1 MAETGRMLSV
11 VDGERVVVETFEV
24 PEPGPGEVLVRVN
37 RTQVSAGS
45 EKGRFRGA
53 SPPDPRTPLGYSD
66 RPPGYTAAGRVQ
78 AVGPGV
84 EGFEIGDRVFAYG
97 RHQSHLLSQVE
108 HYGDDAGIRK
118 NVQRIEFDV
127 TDEQACFSRL
137 GDVALHSVRRA
148 ELQPDEAVAIFGQG
162 VVGQLIAA
170 FARISGAYPIIAV
183 DLDDDRLELSKTS
196 GATHTV
202 NASKENAVEAVE
214 AIAGGGAECVF
225 HANREAQVLA
235 DCVDAAGYGGKVILV
250 GATRGPVSMYL
261 NKLLVREIDIRGSH
275 MVSDVE
281 QRYWKWT
288 TSRDRNAIIR
298 MISQGDLSV
307 DHLISHVV
315 RPEEADEAYQRIVA
329 GPQGWMGVFFAWD

>member
-1 MAETGRMLSV
+1 MAEMGRMLSV
-11 VDGERVVVETFEV
+11 VDGERVVVETYEV

-53 SPPDPRTPLGYSD
+53 SRPDPRAPLGYSES
-66 RPPGYTAAGRVQ
+66 PPGYTAAGRVQ

-97 RHQSHLLSQVE
+97 RHQSHLVSQVE
-108 HYGDDAGIRK
+108 HHDDAGMKK

-127 TDEQACFSRL
+127 TDEQACFTRL
-137 GDVALHSVRRA
+137 GDVALHSIRRA

-196 GATHTV
+196 GATHTI

-214 AIAGGGAECVF
+214 AITGGGAECVF
-225 HANREAQVLA
+225 HANRESQVLA
-235 DCVDAAGYGGKVILV
+235 DCVDAAGYGGKVVLV
-250 GATRGPVSMYL
+250 GATRGPVTMYL
-261 NKLLVREIDIRGSH
+261 TGLLVREIDIRGSH
-275 MVSDVE
+275 MVSDVK

-288 TSRDRNAIIR
+288 TSRDRNAIVR
-298 MISQGDLSV
+298 MIAQGTISV

>member
-1 MAETGRMLSV
+1 MAEMGRMLSV

-24 PEPGPGEVLVRVN
+24 GEPGPGEVLIRVN

-84 EGFEIGDRVFAYG
+84 EGFEIGDRVFALG
-97 RHQSHLLSQVE
+97 GHHSHLIVQVE
-108 HYGDDAGIRK
+108 VGGDAGMRK

-127 TDEQACFSRL
+127 TDEQVCFSRL
-137 GDVALHSVRRA
+137 GDVAMHSVRRA
-148 ELQPDEAVAIFGQG
+148 ELQPDESVAIFGQG

-170 FARISGAYPIIAV
+170 FARISGAHPIIAV
-183 DLDDDRLELSKTS
+183 DLEDSRLELSKVS

-202 NASKENAVEAVE
+202 NASKENALEAVE
-214 AIAGGGAECVF
+214 AITGGGAESVF

-235 DCVDAAGYGGKVILV
+235 DCVEAAGFGGKVVLV

-288 TSRDRNAIIR
+288 TSRDRNAIMR
-298 MISQGDLSV
+298 MISQGTLSV

-329 GPQGWMGVFFAWD
+329 GPGGWMGVFFAWD

>member
-11 VDGERVVVETFEV
+11 VDGERVVVETYEV

-53 SPPDPRTPLGYSD
+53 SRPDPRTPLGYYPE
-66 RPPGYTAAGRVQ
+66 PPGYTAAGHVQ

-84 EGFEIGDRVFAYG
+84 EGFEIGDRVFAFG
-97 RHQSHLLSQVE
+97 RHQSHLLARVDR
-108 HYGDDAGIRK
+108 YGDAGLRK

-137 GDVALHSVRRA
+137 GDVALHSIRRA
-148 ELQPDEAVAIFGQG
+148 GLQPDEAVAVFGQG
-162 VVGQLIAA
+162 VVGQLIVA
-170 FARISGAYPIIAV
+170 FARISGAYPIIAI
-183 DLDDDRLELSKTS
+183 DLDDGRLDLSKKS

-214 AIAGGGAECVF
+214 AITGGGAECVF

-235 DCVDAAGYGGKVILV
+235 DCVDAAGYGGKVVLV
-250 GATRGPVSMYL
+250 GATRGPARMYL
-261 NKLLVREIDIRGSH
+261 GNLLRREISIRGSH
-275 MVSDVE
+275 MVSDVQ

-288 TSRDRNAIIR
+288 TSRDRNAILR
-298 MISQGDLSV
+298 MIAQGDLSV
-307 DHLISHVV
+307 DHLISHVL
-315 RPEEADEAYQRIVA
+315 RPEQGDEAYQRIVA
-329 GPQGWMGVFFAWD
+329 GPQGWMGVFFTWD

>member
-1 MAETGRMLSV
+1 MAEMGRMLSV

-24 PEPGPGEVLVRVN
+24 GEPGPGEVLVRVN

-53 SPPDPRTPLGYSD
+53 SAPDPKIPLGYWEI
-66 RPPGYTAAGRVQ
+66 PPGYTAAGRVQ

-84 EGFEIGDRVFAYG
+84 EGFEIGDRVFASG
-97 RHQSHLLSQVE
+97 RHASHLLSKLE
-108 HYGDDAGIRK
+108 DEDDGGMRK
-118 NVQRIEFDV
+118 RVQRIEFDV

-170 FARISGAYPIIAV
+170 FARISGAYPIIAI
-183 DLDDDRLELSKTS
+183 DLDDDRLELSKIS

-202 NASKENAVEAVE
+202 NAAKENAVEAVE
-214 AIAGGGAECVF
+214 AITGGGAECVF

-235 DCVDAAGYGGKVILV
+235 DCVDAAGYGGKVVLV
-250 GATRGPVSMYL
+250 GATYGPVSMYL
-261 NKLLVREIDIRGSH
+261 GNLLRREISIRGSH
-275 MVSDVE
+275 MVSDVR

-288 TSRDRNAIIR
+288 TSRDRNAIMR
-298 MISQGDLSV
+298 MIAQGDLSV

-315 RPEEADEAYQRIVA
+315 RPEEGDDAYQRIVA
-329 GPQGWMGVFFAWD
+329 GPEGWMGVFFAWD

>member
-1 MAETGRMLSV
+1 MAEMGRMLSV
-11 VDGERVVVETFEV
+11 VDGERVVVETYDV

-53 SPPDPRTPLGYSD
+53 SAPDPKIPLGYWVI
-66 RPPGYTAAGRVQ
+66 PPGYTAAGRVQ

-84 EGFEIGDRVFAYG
+84 EGFEIGDRVFASG
-97 RHQSHLLSQVE
+97 RHASHLLSKLE
-108 HYGDDAGIRK
+108 DEDDGGMRK
-118 NVQRIEFDV
+118 RVQRIEFDV

-214 AIAGGGAECVF
+214 SITGGGAECVF

-235 DCVDAAGYGGKVILV
+235 DCVDAAGYGGKVILI

-288 TSRDRNAIIR
+288 TSRDRNAIMR
-298 MISQGDLSV
+298 MIAQGALTV

>member
-1 MAETGRMLSV
+1 MAEMGRMLSV

-53 SPPDPRTPLGYSD
+53 SAPDPKIPLGYWVI
-66 RPPGYTAAGRVQ
+66 PPGYTAAGRVQ

-84 EGFEIGDRVFAYG
+84 EGFEIGDRVFASG
-97 RHQSHLLSQVE
+97 RHASHLLSKLE
-108 HYGDDAGIRK
+108 DEDDGGMRK
-118 NVQRIEFDV
+118 RVQRIEFDV

-148 ELQPDEAVAIFGQG
+148 ELQPDESVAIFGQG

-170 FARISGAYPIIAV
+170 FARISGAYPIVAV
-183 DLDDDRLELSKTS
+183 DLDDGRLELSKIS

-214 AIAGGGAECVF
+214 AITGGGAESVF

-235 DCVDAAGYGGKVILV
+235 DCVDAAGYGGKVVLV
-250 GATRGPVSMYL
+250 GATYGPVSMYL
-261 NKLLVREIDIRGSH
+261 GNLLRREISIRGSH
-275 MVSDVE
+275 MVSDVR

-288 TSRDRNAIIR
+288 TSRDRNAIMR
-298 MISQGDLSV
+298 MIAQGALTV

-315 RPEEADEAYQRIVA
+315 RPEEGDEAYQRIVA
-329 GPQGWMGVFFAWD
+329 GPAGWMGVFFAWD

>member
-1 MAETGRMLSV
+1 MAEMGRMLSV

-24 PEPGPGEVLVRVN
+24 PEPGPGEVLVRIS

-53 SPPDPRTPLGYSD
+53 SRPDPRTPLGYSI

-84 EGFEIGDRVFAYG
+84 EGFEIGDRVFASG
-97 RHQSHLLSQVE
+97 RHQSHLLVPME
-108 HYGDDAGIRK
+108 AEGDAGTRK
-118 NVQRIEFDV
+118 RVQRIEFDV

-137 GDVALHSVRRA
+137 GDVALHSIRRA

-170 FARISGAYPIIAV
+170 FARISGAYPIIGV
-183 DLDDDRLELSKTS
+183 DLDDGRLELSKTS

-261 NKLLVREIDIRGSH
+261 NKLLVREIDLRGSH

-288 TSRDRNAIIR
+288 TSRDRNAILR
-298 MISQGDLSV
+298 MIAQGDLSV

-315 RPEEADEAYQRIVA
+315 RPEEADDAYQRIVA

>member
-1 MAETGRMLSV
+1 MAEMGRMLSV
-11 VDGERVVVETFEV
+11 VDGERVVVETYEV

-53 SPPDPRTPLGYSD
+53 SAPDPRTPLGYYPE
-66 RPPGYTAAGRVQ
+66 PPGYTAAGRVQ

-84 EGFEIGDRVFAYG
+84 EGFAIGDRVFAFG
-97 RHQSHLLSQVE
+97 RHQSHLLTRIDRY
-108 HYGDDAGIRK
+108 HDAGVRK

-183 DLDDDRLELSKTS
+183 DLDDDRLELSKIS

-214 AIAGGGAECVF
+214 SITGGGAECVF

-235 DCVDAAGYGGKVILV
+235 DCVDAAGYGGKVVLV
-250 GATRGPVSMYL
+250 GATRGPVNMYL

-288 TSRDRNAIIR
+288 TSRDRNAIMR
-298 MISQGDLSV
+298 MVAQGSLSV

-315 RPEEADEAYQRIVA
+315 RPEEGHEAYQRIVA
-329 GPQGWMGVFFAWD
+329 GPEGWMGVFFAWD

>member
-11 VDGERVVVETFEV
+11 VDGERVVVETYEV

-53 SPPDPRTPLGYSD
+53 SPPDPRTPLGYSTA
-66 RPPGYTAAGRVQ
+66 PPGYTAAGRVQ
-78 AVGPGV
+78 AIGPGV

-97 RHQSHLLSQVE
+97 RHQSHLLSQLE
-108 HYGDDAGIRK
+108 HRHDAGMTRQ
-118 NVQRIEFDV
+118 VQRIEFDV

-137 GDVALHSVRRA
+137 GDVALHSIRRA

-170 FARISGAYPIIAV
+170 FARISGAYPIIAI
-183 DLDDDRLELSKTS
+183 DLDDGRLELSKIS

-202 NASKENAVEAVE
+202 NASKENAVEAIE
-214 AIAGGGAECVF
+214 AIAGGAAECVF

-235 DCVDAAGYGGKVILV
+235 DCVDAAGYGGKVVLV

-275 MVSDVE
+275 LASDVE

-298 MISQGDLSV
+298 MIAQGDLSV

-315 RPEEADEAYQRIVA
+315 RPEEADDAYQRIVE
-329 GPQGWMGVFFAWD
+329 GPAGWMGVFFAWD

>member
-1 MAETGRMLSV
+1 MAEMGRMLSV
-11 VDGERVVVETFEV
+11 VDGERVVVETYEV

-53 SPPDPRTPLGYSD
+53 SAPDPRTPLGYYPE
-66 RPPGYTAAGRVQ
+66 PPGYTAAGRVQ

-84 EGFEIGDRVFAYG
+84 EGFAIGDRVFAFG
-97 RHQSHLLSQVE
+97 RHQSHLLTRIDRY
-108 HYGDDAGIRK
+108 HDAGVRK

-148 ELQPDEAVAIFGQG
+148 KLQPDEAVAIFGQG

-183 DLDDDRLELSKTS
+183 DLDDDRLGLSKIS

-214 AIAGGGAECVF
+214 AITGGGAECVF

-235 DCVDAAGYGGKVILV
+235 DCVDAAGYGGKVVLV
-250 GATRGPVSMYL
+250 GAARGPVSMYL
-261 NKLLVREIDIRGSH
+261 GNLLRREISIRGSH

-288 TSRDRNAIIR
+288 TSRDRNAIMR
-298 MISQGDLSV
+298 MIAQGDLSV
-307 DHLISHVV
+307 DHLISHVL
-315 RPEEADEAYQRIVA
+315 RPEEGDEAYRRIVA
-329 GPQGWMGVFFAWD
+329 GPEGWMGVFFAWD

>member
-1 MAETGRMLSV
+1 MAETGRVLSV
-11 VDGERVVVETFEV
+11 VDGERVIVETFEA

-53 SPPDPRTPLGYSD
+53 SPPDPRTPLGYSP

-84 EGFEIGDRVFAYG
+84 EGFDIGDRVFAYG
-97 RHQSHLLSQVE
+97 RHQSHLLTQVE
-108 HYGDDAGIRK
+108 HRGDAEMRK
-118 NVQRIEFDV
+118 QVQRIEYDV
-127 TDEQACFSRL
+127 TDEQACFTRL

-148 ELQPDEAVAIFGQG
+148 ELQPDESVAVFGQG

-183 DLDDDRLELSKTS
+183 DLDDGRLDLSRTS

-202 NASKENAVEAVE
+202 NASKENAVEAIE
-214 AIAGGGAECVF
+214 AITGGGAECVF

-235 DCVDAAGYGGKVILV
+235 DCVEAAGYGGKVVLV

-261 NKLLVREIDIRGSH
+261 NKLLVREIDLRGSH
-275 MVSDVE
+275 FVSDVE

-288 TSRDRNAIIR
+288 TSRDRNAILR
-298 MISQGDLSV
+298 MIAQGDISV
-307 DHLISHVV
+307 DHLISHVL

>member
-11 VDGERVVVETFEV
+11 VDGERVVVETYDV
-24 PEPGPGEVLVRVN
+24 PEPGSGEVLIRVN

-53 SPPDPRTPLGYSD
+53 SRPDPRTPLGYYPE
-66 RPPGYTAAGRVQ
+66 PPGYTAAGRVQ

-84 EGFEIGDRVFAYG
+84 EGFETGDRVFAFG
-97 RHQSHLLSQVE
+97 RHQSHLLTRIDRYQ
-108 HYGDDAGIRK
+108 DAGLRK

-127 TDEQACFSRL
+127 TDEQACMSRL
-137 GDVALHSVRRA
+137 GDVALHSIRRA
-148 ELQPDEAVAIFGQG
+148 GLQPDEAVAIFGQG

-170 FARISGAYPIIAV
+170 FARISGAYPIIAI
-183 DLDDDRLELSKTS
+183 DLDDGRLELSKTS

-202 NASKENAVEAVE
+202 NAAKENAVEAVE
-214 AIAGGGAECVF
+214 AITGSGAECVF

-235 DCVDAAGYGGKVILV
+235 DCVDATGYGGKVILV
-250 GATRGPVSMYL
+250 GATRGPASIYL
-261 NKLLVREIDIRGSH
+261 NKLLVREIDLRGSH
-275 MVSDVE
+275 MVSDVQ

-288 TSRDRNAIIR
+288 TSRDRNAILR
-298 MISQGDLSV
+298 MIAHGDISV
-307 DHLISHVV
+307 DHLISHVLE
-315 RPEEADEAYQRIVA
+315 PEQGDEAYRRIVA

>member
-53 SPPDPRTPLGYSD
+53 SRPDPRTPLGYYPE
-66 RPPGYTAAGRVQ
+66 PPGYTAAGRVQ

-84 EGFEIGDRVFAYG
+84 EGFSIGDRVFAFG
-97 RHQSHLLSQVE
+97 RHQSHLLAQIDR
-108 HYGDDAGIRK
+108 YGDAGLRK

-137 GDVALHSVRRA
+137 GDVALHSIRRA
-148 ELQPDEAVAIFGQG
+148 KLQPDEAVAIFGQG

-170 FARISGAYPIIAV
+170 FARIAGAYPIIAI
-183 DLDDDRLELSKTS
+183 DLDDGRLELSRTS

-202 NASKENAVEAVE
+202 NAAKENAVEAVE
-214 AIAGGGAECVF
+214 AITGGGAECVF
-225 HANREAQVLA
+225 HANREAQVLS
-235 DCVDAAGYGGKVILV
+235 DCVDAAGYGGKVVLV
-250 GATRGPVSMYL
+250 GATRGPASMYL
-261 NKLLVREIDIRGSH
+261 GNLLRREISIRGSH
-275 MVSDVE
+275 MVSDVQ

-288 TSRDRNAIIR
+288 TSRDRNAILR
-298 MISQGDLSV
+298 MIAHGDLSV
-307 DHLISHVV
+307 DHLISHVL
-315 RPEEADEAYQRIVA
+315 RPEQGDEAYQRIVA
-329 GPQGWMGVFFAWD
+329 GPEGWMGVFFAWD

>member
-1 MAETGRMLSV
+1 MAEQGRMLSV
-11 VDGERVVVETFEV
+11 VDGERVVVETYDV

-53 SPPDPRTPLGYSD
+53 SRPDPRTPLGYYPE
-66 RPPGYTAAGRVQ
+66 PPGYTAAGRVQ
-78 AVGPGV
+78 ALGPGV
-84 EGFEIGDRVFAYG
+84 EGFAIGDRVFAFG
-97 RHQSHLLSQVE
+97 RHQSHLLTRIDRY
-108 HYGDDAGIRK
+108 HDAGLRK

-137 GDVALHSVRRA
+137 GDVALHSIRRA
-148 ELQPDEAVAIFGQG
+148 ELQPDESVVIFGQG

-214 AIAGGGAECVF
+214 SIAGGGAECVF

-235 DCVDAAGYGGKVILV
+235 DCVAATGYGGKVILV

-261 NKLLVREIDIRGSH
+261 RNLLRREISIRGSH
-275 MVSDVE
+275 FVSDVE

-288 TSRDRNAIIR
+288 TSRDRNAIMR
-298 MISQGDLSV
+298 MIAQGDLSV

-315 RPEEADEAYQRIVA
+315 RPEEADEAYRRIVA

>member
-1 MAETGRMLSV
+1 MAEQGRMLSV
-11 VDGERVVVETFEV
+11 VEGERVLVEAYDV
-24 PEPGPGEVLVRVN
+24 GEPGPGEVLVRVN

-53 SPPDPRTPLGYSD
+53 SRPDPRTPLGYYPE
-66 RPPGYTAAGRVQ
+66 PPGYTAAGRIQ
-78 AVGPGV
+78 ALGPGV
-84 EGFEIGDRVFAYG
+84 EGFAIGDRVFAFG
-97 RHQSHLLSQVE
+97 RHQSHLLTRIDRY
-108 HYGDDAGIRK
+108 HDAGLRK

-137 GDVALHSVRRA
+137 GDVALHSIRRA
-148 ELQPDEAVAIFGQG
+148 GLQPDESVVIFGQG

-214 AIAGGGAECVF
+214 AVTGGGAECVF

-235 DCVDAAGYGGKVILV
+235 DCVDAAGYGGKVVLV

-261 NKLLVREIDIRGSH
+261 NKLLVREIDLRGSH

-288 TSRDRNAIIR
+288 TSRDRNAILR
-298 MISQGDLSV
+298 MIAQGDLSV

>member
-24 PEPGPGEVLVRVN
+24 HEPGPGEVLVRVN

-53 SPPDPRTPLGYSD
+53 SPADPQIPRGYWQI
-66 RPPGYTAAGRVQ
+66 PPGYTAAGRMQ
-78 AVGPGV
+78 AIGPGV
-84 EGFEIGDRVFAYG
+84 EGFQIGDRVFCSG
-97 RHQSHLLSQVE
+97 RHASHLLSPVADEE
-108 HYGDDAGIRK
+108 HGEMRK
-118 NVQRIEFDV
+118 RVQRIEYDV

-137 GDVALHSVRRA
+137 GDVALHSIRRA

-170 FARISGAYPIIAV
+170 FARVSGAYPVIAI
-183 DLDDDRLELSKTS
+183 DLDDGRLELSRTS

-202 NASKENAVEAVE
+202 NAAKENAVEAVE
-214 AIAGGGAECVF
+214 AITGGGAGCVF

-250 GATRGPVSMYL
+250 GATYGPVSMHL
-261 NKLLVREIDIRGSH
+261 RNLLKREISVRGSH

-288 TSRDRNAIIR
+288 TSRDRDAVMR
-298 MISQGDLSV
+298 MIAHGDLSV
-307 DHLISHVV
+307 DHLISHVL
-315 RPEEADEAYQRIVA
+315 RPEQADEAYQRIVA

>member
-1 MAETGRMLSV
+1 MAEHGRMLSV

-24 PEPGPGEVLVRVN
+24 GEPGPGEVLVRVN

-53 SPPDPRTPLGYSD
+53 SRPDPRTPLGYWPL
-66 RPPGYTAAGRVQ
+66 PPGYTTAGRVQ

-84 EGFEIGDRVFAYG
+84 EGLEVGDRVFATG
-97 RHQSHLLSQVE
+97 RHLSHLIAQVE
-108 HYGDDAGIRK
+108 SEGDAGMRK
-118 NVQRIEFDV
+118 HVQRIEFDV

-148 ELQPDEAVAIFGQG
+148 ELQPDESVAIFGQG

-170 FARISGAYPIIAV
+170 FARISGAHPIIAV
-183 DLDDDRLELSKTS
+183 DLDDSRLELSRVS

-214 AIAGGGAECVF
+214 AITGGGAESVF

-235 DCVDAAGYGGKVILV
+235 DCIDAAGFGGKVVLV
-250 GATRGPVSMYL
+250 GATLGPVNMYL

-275 MVSDVE
+275 MVSDVA

-288 TSRDRNAIIR
+288 TSRDRNAIMR
-298 MISQGDLSV
+298 MIAQGALSV

>member
-1 MAETGRMLSV
+1 MAEMGRMLSV

-24 PEPGPGEVLVRVN
+24 GEPGPGEVLVRVN

-53 SPPDPRTPLGYSD
+53 SAPDPKIPLGYWEI
-66 RPPGYTAAGRVQ
+66 PPGYTAAGRVQ
-78 AVGPGV
+78 AIGPGV
-84 EGFEIGDRVFAYG
+84 EGFEIGDRVFASG
-97 RHQSHLLSQVE
+97 RHASHLLSKLKDE
-108 HYGDDAGIRK
+108 DDGGMRK
-118 NVQRIEFDV
+118 RVQRIEFDV

-170 FARISGAYPIIAV
+170 FARISGAYPIVAV
-183 DLDDDRLELSKTS
+183 DLDDDRLDLSEIS

-202 NASKENAVEAVE
+202 NAAKENAVEAVE
-214 AIAGGGAECVF
+214 AITGGGAECVF

-235 DCVDAAGYGGKVILV
+235 DCVDAAGYGGKVVLV
-250 GATRGPVSMYL
+250 GATYGPVSMYL
-261 NKLLVREIDIRGSH
+261 RNLLRREISIRGSH
-275 MVSDVE
+275 MVSDVR

-288 TSRDRNAIIR
+288 TSRDRNAIMR
-298 MISQGDLSV
+298 MIAQGDLSV
-307 DHLISHVV
+307 DHLISHIV
-315 RPEEADEAYQRIVA
+315 RPEEADDAYQRIVA

>member
-1 MAETGRMLSV
+1 MAEMGRMLSV

-53 SPPDPRTPLGYSD
+53 SAPDPKIPLGYWEI
-66 RPPGYTAAGRVQ
+66 PPGYTAAGRVQ

-84 EGFEIGDRVFAYG
+84 EGFEIGDRVFASG
-97 RHQSHLLSQVE
+97 RHASHLLSKLE
-108 HYGDDAGIRK
+108 DEDDGGMRK
-118 NVQRIEFDV
+118 RVQRIEFDV

-148 ELQPDEAVAIFGQG
+148 ELQPDESVAIFGQG

-170 FARISGAYPIIAV
+170 FARISGAHPIIAI
-183 DLDDDRLELSKTS
+183 DLDGGRLELSKIS

-214 AIAGGGAECVF
+214 AITGGGAESVF

-235 DCVDAAGYGGKVILV
+235 DCVDAAGYGGKVVLV
-250 GATRGPVSMYL
+250 GATYGPVSMYL
-261 NKLLVREIDIRGSH
+261 GNLLRREISIRGSH
-275 MVSDVE
+275 MVSDVR

-288 TSRDRNAIIR
+288 TSRDRNAIMR
-298 MISQGDLSV
+298 MIAQGALSV

-315 RPEEADEAYQRIVA
+315 RPEEGDEAYRRIVA
-329 GPQGWMGVFFAWD
+329 GPAGWMGVFFAWD

>member
-1 MAETGRMLSV
+1 MAEMGRMLSV

-53 SPPDPRTPLGYSD
+53 SPPDPRIPLGYWPV
-66 RPPGYTAAGRVQ
+66 PPGYTAAGRVQ
-78 AVGPGV
+78 ALGPGV
-84 EGFEIGDRVFAYG
+84 EGFEVGDRVFASG

-108 HYGDDAGIRK
+108 DEGDAGMRK
-118 NVQRIEFDV
+118 RMQRIEFDV

-170 FARISGAYPIIAV
+170 FARISGAYPIIGV
-183 DLDDDRLELSKTS
+183 DLDDGRLELSKVS

-214 AIAGGGAECVF
+214 AITRGGAECVF

-235 DCVDAAGYGGKVILV
+235 DCVDAAGYGGKVVLV
-250 GATRGPVSMYL
+250 GATHGPVNMYL
-261 NKLLVREIDIRGSH
+261 RNLLRREIDIRGSH

-298 MISQGDLSV
+298 MIAQGALSV

-315 RPEEADEAYQRIVA
+315 RPEEAGEAYRRIVE
-329 GPQGWMGVFFAWD
+329 GPEGWMGVFFAWD

>member
-11 VDGERVVVETFEV
+11 IDGERVVVETFEV
-24 PEPGPGEVLVRVN
+24 PEPGPDEVLVRVN

-53 SPPDPRTPLGYSD
+53 SSADARERPGHPTK
-66 RPPGYTAAGRVQ
+66 PPGYTAAGRVQ

-84 EGFEIGDRVFAYG
+84 EGFEIGDRVFAVAPHRSHSLVRLKVESDG
-97 RHQSHLLSQVE
+97 GMTRHL
-108 HYGDDAGIRK
+108 
-118 NVQRIEFDV
+118 QRIEFDIS
-127 TDEQACFSRL
+127 DEQACFSRL
-137 GDVALHSVRRA
+137 GDVALHSIRRA

-170 FARISGAYPIIAV
+170 FARISGAYPIIAI
-183 DLDDDRLELSKTS
+183 DLDDGRLELSKIS

-202 NASKENAVEAVE
+202 NASNENAVEAVE

-235 DCVDAAGYGGKVILV
+235 DCVDAAGYGAKVVLV

-275 MVSDVE
+275 MVSDVR

-288 TSRDRNAIIR
+288 TARDREAIMR
-298 MISQGDLSV
+298 MIAHGDISV

-315 RPEEADEAYQRIVA
+315 RPEEADDAYRRIVA
-329 GPQGWMGVFFAWD
+329 GPQGWMSVYFAWD

>member
-1 MAETGRMLSV
+1 MAEMGRMLSV
-11 VDGERVVVETFEV
+11 VDGERVVVETYEV

-53 SPPDPRTPLGYSD
+53 SAPDPRTPLGYYPE
-66 RPPGYTAAGRVQ
+66 PPGYTAAGRVQ

-84 EGFEIGDRVFAYG
+84 EGFAIGDRVFAFG
-97 RHQSHLLSQVE
+97 RHQSHLLTRIDRY
-108 HYGDDAGIRK
+108 HDAGVRK

-148 ELQPDEAVAIFGQG
+148 GLQPDEAVAIFGQG

-183 DLDDDRLELSKTS
+183 DLDDARLELSRVS

-202 NASKENAVEAVE
+202 NASRENAVEAVE
-214 AIAGGGAECVF
+214 AITGGGAECVF

-235 DCVDAAGYGGKVILV
+235 DCVDAAGYGGKVVLV
-250 GATRGPVSMYL
+250 GATRGPVTMYL
-261 NKLLVREIDIRGSH
+261 TGLLVREIDIRGSH
-275 MVSDVE
+275 MVSDVK

-288 TSRDRNAIIR
+288 TSRDRNAIMR
-298 MISQGDLSV
+298 MIAQGALSV

-315 RPEEADEAYQRIVA
+315 RPEEGDEAYRRIVA
-329 GPQGWMGVFFAWD
+329 GPEGWMGVFFAWD

>member
-1 MAETGRMLSV
+1 MAEMGRMLSV

-24 PEPGPGEVLVRVN
+24 AEPGPGEVLVRVN

-53 SPPDPRTPLGYSD
+53 SAPDPKIPLGYWEI
-66 RPPGYTAAGRVQ
+66 PPGYTAAGRVQ
-78 AVGPGV
+78 AIGPGV
-84 EGFEIGDRVFAYG
+84 EGFELGDRVFASG
-97 RHQSHLLSQVE
+97 RHASHLLSQLE
-108 HYGDDAGIRK
+108 DEDDGGMRK
-118 NVQRIEFDV
+118 RVQRIEFDV

-137 GDVALHSVRRA
+137 GDVALHSIRRA
-148 ELQPDEAVAIFGQG
+148 ELQPDESVAIFGQG

-170 FARISGAYPIIAV
+170 FARISGAYPIIAI
-183 DLDDDRLELSKTS
+183 DLDGGRLELSKIS

-202 NASKENAVEAVE
+202 NASRENAVEAVE
-214 AIAGGGAECVF
+214 SITGGGAECVF

-235 DCVDAAGYGGKVILV
+235 DCVDAAGYGGKVVFV
-250 GATRGPVSMYL
+250 GATYGPVSMYL
-261 NKLLVREIDIRGSH
+261 GNLLRREISIRGSH

-288 TSRDRNAIIR
+288 TSRDRNAIMR
-298 MISQGDLSV
+298 MIAQGSLSV

-315 RPEEADEAYQRIVA
+315 RPEEGHEAYQRIVA

>member
-1 MAETGRMLSV
+1 MAEMGRMLSV
-11 VDGERVVVETFEV
+11 VDGERVVVETYDV

-53 SPPDPRTPLGYSD
+53 SAPDPKIPLGYWVI
-66 RPPGYTAAGRVQ
+66 PPGYTAAGRVQ

-84 EGFEIGDRVFAYG
+84 EGFEIGDRVFASG
-97 RHQSHLLSQVE
+97 RHASHLLSKLE
-108 HYGDDAGIRK
+108 DEDDGGMRK
-118 NVQRIEFDV
+118 RVQRIEFDV

-148 ELQPDEAVAIFGQG
+148 KLQPDEAVAIFGQG

-183 DLDDDRLELSKTS
+183 DLDDDRLGLSKIS

-214 AIAGGGAECVF
+214 AITGGGAECVF

-235 DCVDAAGYGGKVILV
+235 DCVDAAGYGGKVVLV
-250 GATRGPVSMYL
+250 GATYGPVSMYL
-261 NKLLVREIDIRGSH
+261 GNLLRREISIRGSH
-275 MVSDVE
+275 MVSDVR

-288 TSRDRNAIIR
+288 TSRDRNAIMR
-298 MISQGDLSV
+298 MIAQGALTV

>member
-1 MAETGRMLSV
+1 MAEMGRMLSV

-24 PEPGPGEVLVRVN
+24 GEPGPGEVLVRVN

-53 SPPDPRTPLGYSD
+53 SAPDPKIPLGYWVI
-66 RPPGYTAAGRVQ
+66 PPGYTAAGRVQ

-84 EGFEIGDRVFAYG
+84 EGFEIGDRVFASG
-97 RHQSHLLSQVE
+97 RHASHLLSKLE
-108 HYGDDAGIRK
+108 DEDDGGMRK
-118 NVQRIEFDV
+118 RVQRIEFDV

-148 ELQPDEAVAIFGQG
+148 ELQPDESVAIFGQG

-170 FARISGAYPIIAV
+170 FARISGAYPIVAV
-183 DLDDDRLELSKTS
+183 DLDDGRLALSKIS

-202 NASKENAVEAVE
+202 NAAKENTVEAVE
-214 AIAGGGAECVF
+214 AITGGGAESVF

-235 DCVDAAGYGGKVILV
+235 DCVDAAGYGGKVVLV
-250 GATRGPVSMYL
+250 GATYGPVSMYL
-261 NKLLVREIDIRGSH
+261 GNLLRREISIRGSH
-275 MVSDVE
+275 MVSDVR

-288 TSRDRNAIIR
+288 TSRDRNAIMR
-298 MISQGDLSV
+298 MIAQGALTV

-315 RPEEADEAYQRIVA
+315 RPEEGDEAYQRIVA
-329 GPQGWMGVFFAWD
+329 GPAGWMGVFFAWD

>member
-11 VDGERVVVETFEV
+11 VDGERVVVEKFEV
-24 PEPGPGEVLVRVN
+24 GEPGPGEVLVRVN

-53 SPPDPRTPLGYSD
+53 SRPDPRAPLGYSES
-66 RPPGYTAAGRVQ
+66 PPGYTAAGRVQ

-97 RHQSHLLSQVE
+97 RHQSHLVSQVE
-108 HYGDDAGIRK
+108 HHDDAGMKK

-127 TDEQACFSRL
+127 TDEQACFTRL
-137 GDVALHSVRRA
+137 GDVALHSIRRA

-183 DLDDDRLELSKTS
+183 DLDDDRLELSKIS

-214 AIAGGGAECVF
+214 AITGGGAECVF
-225 HANREAQVLA
+225 HANRESQVLA
-235 DCVDAAGYGGKVILV
+235 DCVDAAGYGGKVVLV
-250 GATRGPVSMYL
+250 GATRGPVTMYL
-261 NKLLVREIDIRGSH
+261 TGLLVREIDIRGSH
-275 MVSDVE
+275 MVSDVK

-288 TSRDRNAIIR
+288 TSRDRNAIMR
-298 MISQGDLSV
+298 MIAQGALSV

-315 RPEEADEAYQRIVA
+315 RPEEGDEAYRRIVA
-329 GPQGWMGVFFAWD
+329 GPEGWMGVFFAWD

>member
-11 VDGERVVVETFEV
+11 VDGERVVVEKFEV
-24 PEPGPGEVLVRVN
+24 GEPGPGEVLVRVN

-53 SPPDPRTPLGYSD
+53 SRPDPRAPLGYSES
-66 RPPGYTAAGRVQ
+66 PPGYTAAGRVQ

-97 RHQSHLLSQVE
+97 RHQSHLVSQVE
-108 HYGDDAGIRK
+108 HHDDAGMKK

-127 TDEQACFSRL
+127 TDEQACFTRL
-137 GDVALHSVRRA
+137 GDVALHSIRRA

-196 GATHTV
+196 GATHTI

-214 AIAGGGAECVF
+214 AITGGGAECVF
-225 HANREAQVLA
+225 HANRESQVLA
-235 DCVDAAGYGGKVILV
+235 DCVDAAGYGGKVVLV
-250 GATRGPVSMYL
+250 GATRGPVTMYL
-261 NKLLVREIDIRGSH
+261 TGLLVREIDIRGSH
-275 MVSDVE
+275 MVSDVK

-288 TSRDRNAIIR
+288 TSRDRNAIMR
-298 MISQGDLSV
+298 MIAQGALSV

-315 RPEEADEAYQRIVA
+315 RPEEGDEAYRRIVA

>member
-11 VDGERVVVETFEV
+11 VDGERVVVETYDV

-53 SPPDPRTPLGYSD
+53 SRPDPRTPLGYYPE
-66 RPPGYTAAGRVQ
+66 PPGYTAAGRVQ
-78 AVGPGV
+78 ALGPGV
-84 EGFEIGDRVFAYG
+84 EGFAIGDRVFAFG
-97 RHQSHLLSQVE
+97 RHQSHLLTRIDRY
-108 HYGDDAGIRK
+108 HDAGLRK

-137 GDVALHSVRRA
+137 GDVALHSIRRA
-148 ELQPDEAVAIFGQG
+148 GLQPDESVAIFGQG

-202 NASKENAVEAVE
+202 NASKENPVDAVE
-214 AIAGGGAECVF
+214 AITGGGAECVF

-235 DCVDAAGYGGKVILV
+235 DCVDAAGYGGKVVLV
-250 GATRGPVSMYL
+250 GATRGPVNMYL
-261 NKLLVREIDIRGSH
+261 RNLLRREISIRGSH
-275 MVSDVE
+275 FVSDVE

-288 TSRDRNAIIR
+288 TSRDRNAIMR
-298 MISQGDLSV
+298 MIAQGGLSV

-315 RPEEADEAYQRIVA
+315 RPEEADEAYRRIIA
-329 GPQGWMGVFFAWD
+329 GPEGWMGVFFAWD

>member
-1 MAETGRMLSV
+1 MAEMGRMLSV

-45 EKGRFRGA
+45 EKGRFRGV
-53 SPPDPRTPLGYSD
+53 SPPDPRTPLGYSQ

-84 EGFEIGDRVFAYG
+84 QGFEIGDRVFAFG
-97 RHQSHLLSQVE
+97 RHQSHLLTQVE
-108 HYGDDAGIRK
+108 SENEAGMRK
-118 NVQRIEFDV
+118 HVQRIEFDV

-137 GDVALHSVRRA
+137 GDVALHSIRRA

-170 FARISGAYPIIAV
+170 FARISGAYPIIGV
-183 DLDDDRLELSKTS
+183 DLDDDRLELSKVS

-214 AIAGGGAECVF
+214 SIVGGGAECVF

-235 DCVDAAGYGGKVILV
+235 DCVEAAGYGGKVVLV

-288 TSRDRNAIIR
+288 TSRDRDAIMR
-298 MISQGDLSV
+298 MIAQGDLSV

-315 RPEEADEAYQRIVA
+315 RPEEADDAYQRIVA